1 MANLKVKLAAA
12 LNRANGGGEKLMK
25 SSSTTR
31 ASKASLANPFLKN
44 NGLSSNMNSIKRA
57 GTSPIPNYS
66 SSAPSSSTSNQS
78 ATPSKQ
84 NLLKEKRRSLKNEVK
99 NTASD
104 LKQKNKIQKIET
116 KFANKGA
123 TRAAKGQKKIDKIA
137 GTRDRAITAGKVGAA
152 TGAVAGLLTLAEQA
166 REAFKRKTE

>member
-1 MANLKVKLAAA
+1 MANLKIKLAAA
-12 LNRANGGGEKLMK
+12 MTRANNGDKKLVK

-31 ASKASLANPFLKN
+31 ESKANLANPFVKN
-44 NGLSSNMNSIKRA
+44 NGLSSNLNSIKRA
-57 GTSPIPNYS
+57 GTSPIPSYS
-66 SSAPSSSTSNQS
+66 NSASSSSTSNQS

-84 NLLKEKRRSLKNEVK
+84 NILKDKRTSLKNEIK
-99 NTASD
+99 STASD
-104 LKQKNKIQKIET
+104 LKQKNKIQKIEN

-123 TRAAKGQKKIDKIA
+123 TRAAKGQKKIDRIA